1 MRLIAHRELN
11 LLSNGIIA
19 PLEGIFGI
27 SMLGGI
33 GYSIYGRLFIN
44 LTIQSFELV
53 QGQGE
58 IIEEFQEAHIIRG
71 ENEREERKL
80 NNILER

>member
-1 MRLIAHRELN
+1 MLAGYFRMKNDRFLLNVFTSTRLVAY
-11 LLSNGIIA
+11 
-19 PLEGIFGI
+19 GI
-27 SMLGGI
+27 SC
-33 GYSIYGRLFIN
+33 
-44 LTIQSFELV
+44 FELV